1 CNRLQYI
8 SGEPFKNYKG
18 VKGLKKVLVL
28 ILSLVTMFGL
38 VACNSDA
45 GSSDGKEKDDTLK
58 IGISLPSATHGWMGA
73 LIDSAEKQAK
83 ELKKSDG
90 IEYVM
95 TNAADPNK
103 QANDVDDLIA
113 QDVDVIVMLPI
124 ESAALSP
131 VGQKIKDAGIP
142 LVIVDRELE
151 NDAATVV
158 VKGDNEGIGVNAG
171 KYFVE
176 KLNGKGK
183 VVEITGPPSSVT
195 EQRGAG
201 FKEAME
207 KSDIEIIAS
216 QSGDFSTE
224 KSLEV
229 MQNILQAHPEIDA
242 VFTQD
247 DGMALG
253 VLQAIKE
260 AGRKDIQFVTGAGG
274 GKAVFEDMKK
284 DGLITATF
292 LYSPTM
298 VEDAVK
304 IAADIAKGNKP
315 AESMVVKEAT
325 QVTKDNVDE
334 FYDAESKF

>member
-1 CNRLQYI
+1 M
-8 SGEPFKNYKG
+8 
-18 VKGLKKVLVL
+18 KKLLL
-28 ILSLVTMFGL
+28 ILLSFVTIFGL
-38 VACNSDA
+38 AACGSTENEGSGSTA
-45 GSSDGKEKDDTLK
+45 EGSSDGDMT

-73 LIDSAEKQAK
+73 LIDSAEKQAM
-83 ELKKSDG
+83 ELKESEG
-90 IEYVM
+90 IDYVM

-113 QDVDVIVMLPI
+113 QGVDVIVMLPI
-124 ESAALSP
+124 ESAALTP

-171 KYFVE
+171 KFFVE
-176 KLNGKGK
+176 QLNGEGK
-183 VVEITGPPSSVT
+183 IVEITGPPSSVT
-195 EQRGAG
+195 EQRGSG
-201 FKEAME
+201 FKEAVEGQEGM
-207 KSDIEIIAS
+207 EIIAS

-229 MQNILQAHPEIDA
+229 MQNILQANPEIDA

-253 VLQAIKE
+253 VMQAIKE
-260 AGRKDIQFVTGAGG
+260 AGRTDIQFVTGAGG
-274 GKAVFEDMKK
+274 AKGVFEDIQN
-284 DGLITATF
+284 DGLMKATF

-298 VEDAVK
+298 VEDAVT
-304 IAADIAKGNKP
+304 IAGDLAKGEEP

-325 QVTKDNVDE
+325 QVTKENVDE
-334 FYDAESKF
+334 YYDPESKF

>member
-1 CNRLQYI
+1 MKKFIILLLALAAAMVLAACGDDGGAAEEGG
-8 SGEPFKNYKG
+8 SG
-18 VKGLKKVLVL
+18 
-28 ILSLVTMFGL
+28 
-38 VACNSDA
+38 D
-45 GSSDGKEKDDTLK
+45 DDTLT

-73 LIDSAEKQAK
+73 LIDNAEQQAK
-83 ELKKSDG
+83 ELQESEG

-113 QDVDVIVMLPI
+113 QGVDVIVMLPI
-124 ESAALSP
+124 ESAALTP
-131 VGQKIKDAGIP
+131 VGQKVKDAGIP

-171 KYFVE
+171 EYFIE
-176 KLNGKGK
+176 QLNGEGK
-183 VVEITGPPSSVT
+183 IVEISGPPSSVT
-195 EQRGAG
+195 EQRGSG
-201 FKEAME
+201 FKEAIDGQEGM
-207 KSDIEIIAS
+207 EIIAS

-229 MQNILQAHPEIDA
+229 MENILQANPEIDA

-260 AGRKDIQFVTGAGG
+260 AGRTDIQFVTGAGG
-274 GKAVFEDMKK
+274 ANQVLEDIQNDVLMSS
-284 DGLITATF
+284 TF

-298 VEDAVK
+298 VRDAVK
-304 IAADIAKGNKP
+304 IAGEIAQGNEP
-315 AESMVVKEAT
+315 EETMVIKEAT
-325 QVTKDNVDE
+325 QVTEENFDE
-334 FYDAESKF
+334 YYDPESKF

>member
-1 CNRLQYI
+1 M
-8 SGEPFKNYKG
+8 
-18 VKGLKKVLVL
+18 KKFL
-28 ILSLVTMFGL
+28 ILLLASVMVLA
-38 VACNSDA
+38 ACGN
-45 GSSDGKEKDDTLK
+45 DGGATGGGDSDDTLT

-73 LIDSAEKQAK
+73 LIDNAEQQAK
-83 ELKKSDG
+83 ELEESEG
-90 IEYVM
+90 IKYVM

-103 QANDVDDLIA
+103 QANDIDDLIA
-113 QDVDVIVMLPI
+113 QGVDVIVMLPI
-124 ESAALSP
+124 ESAALTP

-171 KYFVE
+171 KYFIE
-176 KLNGKGK
+176 QLNGQGK
-183 VVEITGPPSSVT
+183 VVEISGPPSSVT
-195 EQRGAG
+195 EQRGSG
-201 FKEAME
+201 FKEAIEGEEGM
-207 KSDIEIIAS
+207 EIIAS

-229 MQNILQAHPEIDA
+229 MQNILQANPEIDA

-260 AGRKDIQFVTGAGG
+260 AGRTDIQFVTGAGG
-274 GKAVFEDMKK
+274 AKGVFEDIQN
-284 DGLITATF
+284 DGLMSATF

-298 VEDAVK
+298 VRDAVI
-304 IAADIAKGNKP
+304 IAGEIAQGNEP
-315 AESMVVKEAT
+315 EEAMIVKEAT
-325 QVTKDNVDE
+325 QVTEENVDE
-334 FYDAESKF
+334 YYEPESKF

>member
-1 CNRLQYI
+1 
-8 SGEPFKNYKG
+8 
-18 VKGLKKVLVL
+18 VKKLL
-28 ILSLVTMFGL
+28 ILLLAVVTVFGL
-38 VACNSDA
+38 AACGG
-45 GSSDGKEKDDTLK
+45 GSSGSDSGSGSSGGESDDTLK

-83 ELKKSDG
+83 ALQESDG

-113 QDVDVIVMLPI
+113 QEVDVIVMLPI
-124 ESAALSP
+124 ESAALTP

-171 KYFVE
+171 KFFTE
-176 KLNGKGK
+176 QLGGKGK
-183 VVEITGPPSSVT
+183 IVEISGPPSSVT
-195 EQRGAG
+195 EQRGSG
-201 FKEAME
+201 FKEAVE
-207 KSDIEIIAS
+207 ASDGMEIIAS

-229 MQNILQAHPEIDA
+229 MQNILQANPEIDA

-253 VLQAIKE
+253 VLQAIEE
-260 AGRKDIQFVTGAGG
+260 AGRTDIQFVTGAGG
-274 GKAVFEDMKK
+274 AKQVFEDIKN
-284 DGLITATF
+284 DGLMKATF

-304 IAADIAKGNKP
+304 IAADIAKGEEP
-315 AESMVVKEAT
+315 AEKMVVKEAI
-325 QVTKDNVDE
+325 QVTKENVDE
-334 FYDAESKF
+334 FYDPESKF

>member
-1 CNRLQYI
+1 MKKFIILLLALAAAMVLAACGDDGGAAEEGG
-8 SGEPFKNYKG
+8 SG
-18 VKGLKKVLVL
+18 
-28 ILSLVTMFGL
+28 
-38 VACNSDA
+38 D
-45 GSSDGKEKDDTLK
+45 DDTLT

-73 LIDSAEKQAK
+73 LIDNAEQQAK
-83 ELKKSDG
+83 ELQESEG

-113 QDVDVIVMLPI
+113 QGVDVIVMLPI
-124 ESAALSP
+124 ESAALTP
-131 VGQKIKDAGIP
+131 VGQKVKDAGIP

-171 KYFVE
+171 EYFIE
-176 KLNGKGK
+176 QLNGEGK
-183 VVEITGPPSSVT
+183 IVEISGPPSSVT
-195 EQRGAG
+195 EQRGSG
-201 FKEAME
+201 FKEAIDGQEGM
-207 KSDIEIIAS
+207 EIIAS

-229 MQNILQAHPEIDA
+229 MENILQANPEIDA

-260 AGRKDIQFVTGAGG
+260 AGRTDIQFVTGAGG
-274 GKAVFEDMKK
+274 AKQVFEDIQN
-284 DGLITATF
+284 DGLMSATF

-298 VEDAVK
+298 VRDAVK
-304 IAADIAKGNKP
+304 IAGEIAQGNEP
-315 AESMVVKEAT
+315 EETMVIKEAT
-325 QVTKDNVDE
+325 QVTEENVDE
-334 FYDAESKF
+334 YYDPESKF

>member
-1 CNRLQYI
+1 MT
-8 SGEPFKNYKG
+8 
-18 VKGLKKVLVL
+18 VLKKLLVL

-83 ELKKSDG
+83 ELKDSDG

-183 VVEITGPPSSVT
+183 VVEISGPPSSVT

-274 GKAVFEDMKK
+274 GKAVFEDMKE

-334 FYDAESKF
+334 FYDPESKF

>member
-1 CNRLQYI
+1 M
-8 SGEPFKNYKG
+8 
-18 VKGLKKVLVL
+18 VLRKLLVAGM
-28 ILSLVTMFGL
+28 SLVTVFGL
-38 VACNSDA
+38 VACNDK
-45 GSSDGKEKDDTLK
+45 GSSVGGKEDDKLK

-83 ELKKSDG
+83 ELKESDG

-124 ESAALSP
+124 ESAALTP

-195 EQRGAG
+195 EQRGSG

-207 KSDIEIIAS
+207 SAGGIDVIAS

-229 MQNILQAHPEIDA
+229 MQNILQAHPHIDA

-260 AGRKDIQFVTGAGG
+260 AGRKDIKFITGAGG
-274 GKAVFEDMKK
+274 GKAVFDNMKE

-298 VEDAVK
+298 VADAVK
-304 IAADIAKGNKP
+304 IAADIAQGNNP
-315 AESMVVKEAT
+315 EENIIVKEAT
-325 QVTKDNVDE
+325 QVTKDNVEEYYNPD
-334 FYDAESKF
+334 SKF

>member
-1 CNRLQYI
+1 MNL
-8 SGEPFKNYKG
+8 
-18 VKGLKKVLVL
+18 LKKLVVLCIAL
-28 ILSLVTMFGL
+28 LTAFGL
-38 VACNSDA
+38 VACSSEK
-45 GSSDGKEKDDTLK
+45 GSSSTKDGNDKLT

-83 ELKKSDG
+83 ELKKSEG
-90 IEYVM
+90 INYVM
-95 TNAADPNK
+95 TNATDPNK
-103 QANDVDDLIA
+103 QANDVDDLIS
-113 QDVDVIVMLPI
+113 QKVDVIVMLPI
-124 ESAALSP
+124 ESAALTP

-171 KYFVE
+171 KYFIE
-176 KLNGKGK
+176 KLKGKGK

-207 KSDIEIIAS
+207 SESGIEIIAS

-229 MQNILQAHPEIDA
+229 MQNILQAHSEIDA

-274 GKAVFEDMKK
+274 GKEVFENIK
-284 DGLITATF
+284 DGGLISATF

-304 IAADIAKGNKP
+304 IAAKLAKGEDPGEK
-315 AESMVVKEAT
+315 MVVKEAT
-325 QVTKDNVDE
+325 QVTKENVDE
-334 FYDAESKF
+334 HYDPDSKF

>member
-1 CNRLQYI
+1 M
-8 SGEPFKNYKG
+8 
-18 VKGLKKVLVL
+18 V
-28 ILSLVTMFGL
+28 FGL
-38 VACNSDA
+38 AACNTEE
-45 GSSDGKEKDDTLK
+45 GSGGADDDTIK

-73 LIDSAEKQAK
+73 LIDSAEKQAQAL
-83 ELKKSDG
+83 EESEG

-113 QDVDVIVMLPI
+113 QDVDAIVMLPI

-131 VGQKIKDAGIP
+131 VGQKVKDAGIP

-176 KLNGKGK
+176 KLNGEGK

-195 EQRGAG
+195 EQRGSG
-201 FKEAME
+201 FQEAME
-207 KSDIEIIAS
+207 STDGIEVIAS

-229 MQNILQAHPEIDA
+229 MQNILQAHDHIDA

-260 AGRKDIQFVTGAGG
+260 AGRDDIQFITGAGG
-274 GKAVFEDMKK
+274 GKGVFENIQEG
-284 DGLITATF
+284 GLISATF

-304 IAADIAKGNKP
+304 IAADLAQGDEP
-315 AESMVVKEAT
+315 EETMVVKEAT
-325 QVTKDNVDE
+325 QVTEENVDE
-334 FYDAESKF
+334 YYDPNSKF

>member
-1 CNRLQYI
+1 M
-8 SGEPFKNYKG
+8 
-18 VKGLKKVLVL
+18 KKLL
-28 ILSLVTMFGL
+28 MLLLSLVTVFGL
-38 VACNSDA
+38 AACGGGGGGETG
-45 GSSDGKEKDDTLK
+45 GSSSGDSGGEADDTLK

-83 ELKKSDG
+83 ALQESDG

-124 ESAALSP
+124 ESAALTP

-171 KYFVE
+171 KFFAE
-176 KLNGKGK
+176 QLGGKGK
-183 VVEITGPPSSVT
+183 IVEISGPPSSVT
-195 EQRGAG
+195 EQRGSG
-201 FKEAME
+201 FKEAVEASEGM
-207 KSDIEIIAS
+207 EIIAS

-229 MQNILQAHPEIDA
+229 MQNILQANPQIDA

-253 VLQAIKE
+253 VLQAIEE
-260 AGRKDIQFVTGAGG
+260 AGRTDIQFVTGAGG
-274 GKAVFEDMKK
+274 AKQVFEDIKN
-284 DGLITATF
+284 DGLMKATF

-304 IAADIAKGNKP
+304 IAADLAKGEEP
-315 AESMVVKEAT
+315 AETMVVKEAT
-325 QVTKDNVDE
+325 QVTKENVDE
-334 FYDAESKF
+334 FYDPESKF

>member
-1 CNRLQYI
+1 VN
-8 SGEPFKNYKG
+8 K
-18 VKGLKKVLVL
+18 VKKLWI
-28 ILSLVTMFGL
+28 ILLSFITIFGL
-38 VACNSDA
+38 AAC
-45 GSSDGKEKDDTLK
+45 GSSESGGSGSTDEEASGDEQLT

-83 ELKKSDG
+83 ALKESEG
-90 IEYVM
+90 IDYVM
-95 TNAADPNK
+95 TNAEDPNT

-113 QDVDVIVMLPI
+113 QEVDVIVMLPI

-176 KLNGKGK
+176 QLNGEGK
-183 VVEITGPPSSVT
+183 IVEITGPPSSVT
-195 EQRGAG
+195 EQRGSG
-201 FKEAME
+201 FKEAVASESGM
-207 KSDIEIIAS
+207 EIIAS

-229 MQNILQAHPEIDA
+229 MQNILQANPEIDA

-260 AGRKDIQFVTGAGG
+260 AGRTDIQFVTGAGG
-274 GKAVFEDMKK
+274 AKGVFEDIQN
-284 DGLITATF
+284 DGLMKATF

-304 IAADIAKGNKP
+304 IAGDIAKGEEP
-315 AESMVVKEAT
+315 AEAMVVKEAT
-325 QVTKDNVDE
+325 QVTKENVDE
-334 FYDAESKF
+334 YYDPESKF

>member
-1 CNRLQYI
+1 M
-8 SGEPFKNYKG
+8 
-18 VKGLKKVLVL
+18 LKKFL
-28 ILSLVTMFGL
+28 ILCLSLVTIFSL
-38 VACNSDA
+38 AACSGDTNSK
-45 GSSDGKEKDDTLK
+45 GGKKDDTLK

-83 ELKKSDG
+83 ALKESDG

-113 QDVDVIVMLPI
+113 QGVDVIVMLPI

-142 LVIVDRELE
+142 LIIVDRELE

-158 VKGDNEGIGVNAG
+158 IKGDNEGIGVNAG

-183 VVEITGPPSSVT
+183 IVEITGPPSSVT
-195 EQRGAG
+195 EQRGSG
-201 FKEAME
+201 FKEAM
-207 KSDIEIIAS
+207 KSNEGMEVVAS

-229 MQNILQAHPEIDA
+229 MQNILQAHPQIDA

-260 AGRKDIQFVTGAGG
+260 AKRTDIQFVTGAGG
-274 GKAVFEDMKK
+274 GKAVFDDIKA

-304 IAADIAKGNKP
+304 IAADIAKGNNPK
-315 AESMVVKEAT
+315 ESIIVKEAT
-325 QVTKDNVDE
+325 QVTKQNVDE
-334 FYDAESKF
+334 YYNPDSKF

>member
-1 CNRLQYI
+1 ML
-8 SGEPFKNYKG
+8 
-18 VKGLKKVLVL
+18 L
-28 ILSLVTMFGL
+28 LSLVTVFGL
-38 VACNSDA
+38 AAC
-45 GSSDGKEKDDTLK
+45 GSSGGSGGSSSGDSGGGEGDDTLK

-83 ELKKSDG
+83 ALQESDG

-124 ESAALSP
+124 ESAALTP

-171 KYFVE
+171 KFFVE
-176 KLNGKGK
+176 QLNGQGK

-201 FKEAME
+201 FKEAVE
-207 KSDIEIIAS
+207 ASDGLEIIAS

-229 MQNILQAHPEIDA
+229 MQNILQANPQIDA

-253 VLQAIKE
+253 VLQAIEE
-260 AGRKDIQFVTGAGG
+260 AGRTDIKFVTGAGG
-274 GKAVFEDMKK
+274 AKQVFEDIKN
-284 DGLITATF
+284 DGLMKATF

-304 IAADIAKGNKP
+304 IAADIAKGEEP
-315 AESMVVKEAT
+315 AEKMVVKEAT
-325 QVTKDNVDE
+325 QVTKENVDE
-334 FYDAESKF
+334 YYDPESKF

>member
-1 CNRLQYI
+1 M
-8 SGEPFKNYKG
+8 
-18 VKGLKKVLVL
+18 KKFL
-28 ILSLVTMFGL
+28 ILFLAMVTVFGL
-38 VACNSDA
+38 AACGSEEGGNSAEGGTD
-45 GSSDGKEKDDTLK
+45 ETLK

-73 LIDSAEKQAK
+73 LIDNAEKQAK
-83 ELKKSDG
+83 ALEESDG

-131 VGQKIKDAGIP
+131 VGQKVKDAGIP

-176 KLNGKGK
+176 KLNGEGK
-183 VVEITGPPSSVT
+183 VVEISGPPSSVT
-195 EQRGAG
+195 EQRGSG

-207 KSDIEIIAS
+207 GAEGMEIIAS

-229 MQNILQAHPEIDA
+229 MENILQANPEIDA

-260 AGRKDIQFVTGAGG
+260 AGRTDIQFVTGAGG
-274 GKAVFEDMKK
+274 AKEVFEDIKN
-284 DGLITATF
+284 DGLMTATF

-304 IAADIAKGNKP
+304 IAADIAKGNEP
-315 AESMVVKEAT
+315 AESMVIKEAT
-325 QVTKDNVDE
+325 QVTNENVDE

>member
-1 CNRLQYI
+1 M
-8 SGEPFKNYKG
+8 
-18 VKGLKKVLVL
+18 KKLWI
-28 ILSLVTMFGL
+28 ILLSFITIFGL
-38 VACNSDA
+38 AAC
-45 GSSDGKEKDDTLK
+45 GSSESDSSGSTDEGASGDEQLT

-83 ELKKSDG
+83 ALKESEG
-90 IEYVM
+90 IDYVM
-95 TNAADPNK
+95 TNAEDPNT

-113 QDVDVIVMLPI
+113 QEVDVIVMLPI

-176 KLNGKGK
+176 QLNGEGK
-183 VVEITGPPSSVT
+183 IVEITGPPSSVT
-195 EQRGAG
+195 EQRGSG
-201 FKEAME
+201 FKEAVASESGM
-207 KSDIEIIAS
+207 EIIAS

-229 MQNILQAHPEIDA
+229 MQNILQANPEIDA

-260 AGRKDIQFVTGAGG
+260 AGRTDIQFVTGAGG
-274 GKAVFEDMKK
+274 AKGVFEDIQN
-284 DGLITATF
+284 DGLMKATF

-304 IAADIAKGNKP
+304 IAGDIAKGEEP
-315 AESMVVKEAT
+315 AEAMVVKEAT
-325 QVTKDNVDE
+325 QVTKENVDE
-334 FYDAESKF
+334 YYDPESKF

>member
-1 CNRLQYI
+1 M
-8 SGEPFKNYKG
+8 
-18 VKGLKKVLVL
+18 KKWLVL
-28 ILSLVTMFGL
+28 CMCLVTVLGL
-38 VACNSDA
+38 AACSSSKS
-45 GSSDGKEKDDTLK
+45 SSDGGKKDDTLK

-90 IEYVM
+90 IEYVL
-95 TNAADPNK
+95 TNATDPNK
-103 QANDVDDLIA
+103 QANDIDDLIS
-113 QDVDVIVMLPI
+113 QDVDAIVMLPI
-124 ESAALSP
+124 ESAALTP

-171 KYFVE
+171 KYFIE

-195 EQRGAG
+195 EQRGKG

-207 KSDIEIIAS
+207 SSDGIEVIAS

-229 MQNILQAHPEIDA
+229 MQNILQANSHIDA

-260 AGRKDIQFVTGAGG
+260 AGRKDIQFITGAGG
-274 GKAVFEDMKK
+274 GKAVFENMKE

-298 VEDAVK
+298 VKDAVK
-304 IAADIAKGNKP
+304 IAADLAKGGKP
-315 AESMVVKEAT
+315 TEKMVVKEAT
-325 QVTKDNVDE
+325 QVTKENVE
-334 FYDAESKF
+334 EHYDPESKF

>member
-1 CNRLQYI
+1 MKRL
-8 SGEPFKNYKG
+8 
-18 VKGLKKVLVL
+18 LVL
-28 ILSLVTMFGL
+28 CLSLMTVIVLG
-38 VACNSDA
+38 ACSQEE
-45 GSSDGKEKDDTLK
+45 SSASGDGDDNLK

-73 LIDSAEKQAK
+73 LIEEAENQAK
-83 ELKKSDG
+83 ELKESDG

-103 QANDVDDLIA
+103 QANDVDDLIS

-131 VGQKIKDAGIP
+131 VGQKVKDAGIP

-171 KYFVE
+171 KYFIE
-176 KLNGKGK
+176 QLKGKGK

-201 FKEAME
+201 FIEAME
-207 KSDIEIIAS
+207 SEDGIEVIAS

-229 MQNILQAHPEIDA
+229 MQNILQAHSQIDA

-260 AGRKDIQFVTGAGG
+260 AGREDIKFVTGAGG
-274 GKAVFEDMKK
+274 GKGVFENIKE
-284 DGLITATF
+284 DGLISATF

-298 VEDAVK
+298 VKDAVK
-304 IAADIAKGNKP
+304 IAADLAKGEEP
-315 AESMVVKEAT
+315 EETMVIKEAT
-325 QVTKDNVDE
+325 KVTKENVDE
-334 FYDAESKF
+334 HYNPDSKF

>member
-1 CNRLQYI
+1 M
-8 SGEPFKNYKG
+8 
-18 VKGLKKVLVL
+18 KKLW
-28 ILSLVTMFGL
+28 IIFMALVTVFGL
-38 VACNSDA
+38 AAC
-45 GSSDGKEKDDTLK
+45 GSSSEESGGSSSGGGEADDTVK

-83 ELKKSDG
+83 ALQESEG

-113 QDVDVIVMLPI
+113 QDVDAIVMLPI
-124 ESAALSP
+124 ESAALTP
-131 VGQKIKDAGIP
+131 VGQKVKDAGIP

-171 KYFVE
+171 KFFVE
-176 KLNGKGK
+176 QLGGQGK
-183 VVEITGPPSSVT
+183 VVEISGPPSSVT
-195 EQRGAG
+195 EQRGSG
-201 FKEAME
+201 FKEAVEGAEGM
-207 KSDIEIIAS
+207 EIIAS

-229 MQNILQAHPEIDA
+229 MQNILQANPQIDA

-253 VLQAIKE
+253 VLQAIEE
-260 AGRKDIQFVTGAGG
+260 AGRTDIQFVTGAGG
-274 GKAVFEDMKK
+274 AKQVFEDIKN
-284 DGLITATF
+284 DGLMKATF

-298 VEDAVK
+298 VEDAVE
-304 IAADIAKGNKP
+304 IAADLAKGEEP
-315 AESMVVKEAT
+315 AETMVVKEAT
-325 QVTKDNVDE
+325 QVTKENVDE
-334 FYDAESKF
+334 FYDPESKF

>member
-1 CNRLQYI
+1 MI
-8 SGEPFKNYKG
+8 
-18 VKGLKKVLVL
+18 LKKFLVS
-28 ILSLVTMFGL
+28 IVSLVTMFSL
-38 VACNSDA
+38 AACSSDT
-45 GSSDGKEKDDTLK
+45 GSSDGGKDDETLK

-73 LIDSAEKQAK
+73 LIDSAEEQAK
-83 ELKKSDG
+83 ELKSEG

-131 VGQKIKDAGIP
+131 VGQKIKDADIP

-207 KSDIEIIAS
+207 SSDIEVIAS

-260 AGRKDIQFVTGAGG
+260 AGRTDIQFVTGAGG
-274 GKAVFEDMKK
+274 GKAVFDDIKA

-298 VEDAVK
+298 VKDAVK
-304 IAADIAKGNKP
+304 IAADIAKGNDP
-315 AESMVVKEAT
+315 AEAMVVKEAT

-334 FYDAESKF
+334 FYDPESKF

>member
-1 CNRLQYI
+1 M
-8 SGEPFKNYKG
+8 
-18 VKGLKKVLVL
+18 LKRFVVLCL
-28 ILSLVTMFGL
+28 ALLVVIGFT
-38 VACNSDA
+38 ACSQE
-45 GSSDGKEKDDTLK
+45 GSSQEGELT

-73 LIDSAEKQAK
+73 LIDNAEKQAK
-83 ELKKSDG
+83 ELKESEG
-90 IEYVM
+90 INYVM
-95 TNAADPNK
+95 TNAEDPNK
-103 QANDVDDLIA
+103 QANDVDDLIS
-113 QDVDVIVMLPI
+113 QKVDVIVMLPI

-131 VGQKIKDAGIP
+131 VGQKVKEAGIP

-171 KYFVE
+171 KYFVD
-176 KLNGKGK
+176 KLNGQGK

-201 FKEAME
+201 FKEAIDAE
-207 KSDIEIIAS
+207 DGIEIVAS

-229 MQNILQAHPEIDA
+229 MQNILQAQPEIDA

-253 VLQAIKE
+253 VLQAINE
-260 AGRKDIQFVTGAGG
+260 AGREDIQFVTGAGG
-274 GKAVFEDMKK
+274 AKEVFENMKE

-298 VEDAVK
+298 VEDGIK
-304 IAADIAKGNKP
+304 IAAKLAKGEEP
-315 AESMVVKEAT
+315 EETMVVKEAT
-325 QVTKDNVDE
+325 QVTKENADE
-334 FYDAESKF
+334 YYDPDSKF

>member
-1 CNRLQYI
+1 MKR
-8 SGEPFKNYKG
+8 F
-18 VKGLKKVLVL
+18 LVL
-28 ILSLVTMFGL
+28 LLSLVTMFSL
-38 VACNSDA
+38 VAC
-45 GSSDGKEKDDTLK
+45 SSDTEGSEGEEKDDTLK

-83 ELKKSDG
+83 ALKESDG

-131 VGQKIKDAGIP
+131 VGQKVKDAGIP

-207 KSDIEIIAS
+207 STDIEVVAS

-274 GKAVFEDMKK
+274 GKAVFEDIKEN
-284 DGLITATF
+284 GLITATF

-334 FYDAESKF
+334 FYDSESKF

>member
-1 CNRLQYI
+1 
-8 SGEPFKNYKG
+8 
-18 VKGLKKVLVL
+18 VKVLKKFLVL
-28 ILSLVTMFGL
+28 ILSLVTMFSL
-38 VACNSDA
+38 VACNSES
-45 GSSDGKEKDDTLK
+45 GSSESGKDDDTLK
-58 IGISLPSATHGWMGA
+58 IGISLPAATHGWMGA

-83 ELKKSDG
+83 ALKESDG

-131 VGQKIKDAGIP
+131 VGQKVKDAGIP

-207 KSDIEIIAS
+207 SSDIEVVAS

-274 GKAVFEDMKK
+274 GKAVFEDIKE

-334 FYDAESKF
+334 FYDSESKF

>member
-1 CNRLQYI
+1 
-8 SGEPFKNYKG
+8 
-18 VKGLKKVLVL
+18 LKKFFVLC
-28 ILSLVTMFGL
+28 LSLLMVFGL
-38 VACNSDA
+38 AACNTEE
-45 GSSDGKEKDDTLK
+45 GSGGADDDTIK

-73 LIDSAEKQAK
+73 LIDSAEKQAQAL
-83 ELKKSDG
+83 EESEG

-113 QDVDVIVMLPI
+113 QDVDAIVMLPI

-131 VGQKIKDAGIP
+131 VGQKVKDAGIP

-176 KLNGKGK
+176 KLNGEGK

-195 EQRGAG
+195 EQRGSG
-201 FKEAME
+201 FQEAME
-207 KSDIEIIAS
+207 STDGIEVIAS

-229 MQNILQAHPEIDA
+229 MQNILQAHDHIDA

-260 AGRKDIQFVTGAGG
+260 AGRDDIQFITGAGG
-274 GKAVFEDMKK
+274 GKGVFENIQEG
-284 DGLITATF
+284 GLISATF

-304 IAADIAKGNKP
+304 IAADLAQGDEP
-315 AESMVVKEAT
+315 EETMVVKEAT
-325 QVTKDNVDE
+325 QVTEENVDE
-334 FYDAESKF
+334 YYDPNSKF

>member
-1 CNRLQYI
+1 MKKLAILFI
-8 SGEPFKNYKG
+8 S
-18 VKGLKKVLVL
+18 LLVM
-28 ILSLVTMFGL
+28 ISL
-38 VACNSDA
+38 VAC
-45 GSSDGKEKDDTLK
+45 GEEESSGKSSEDSNLK

-73 LIDSAEKQAK
+73 LIQNAEDQAK
-83 ELKKSDG
+83 ELKESEG

-95 TNAADPNK
+95 TNAADPNT
-103 QANDVDDLIA
+103 QANDVADLIS

-142 LVIVDRELE
+142 LIIVDRELE
-151 NDAATVV
+151 NDTASVV

-171 KYFVE
+171 KYFVDQ
-176 KLNGKGK
+176 LNGKGK

-207 KSDIEIIAS
+207 SQDGIEIVAS

-229 MQNILQAHPEIDA
+229 MANILQSQPEIDA

-253 VLQAIKE
+253 VIQAIKE
-260 AGRKDIQFVTGAGG
+260 AGREDIQFVTGAGG
-274 GKAVFEDMKK
+274 GKEVFKNIKE
-284 DGLITATF
+284 DGLISATF
-292 LYSPTM
+292 LYSPEM
-298 VEDAVK
+298 VKDAVK
-304 IAADIAKGNKP
+304 IAGDIAKGEKT
-315 AESMVVKEAT
+315 EEKMVIKEAT
-325 QVTKDNVDE
+325 EVTKENVDE
-334 FYDAESKF
+334 FYDPDSKF